1 MLYKYLKDTNVYFRD
16 LTEVNFLQILFFV
29 SQFCQKNGI
38 ITKNILGFYM
48 NKLFSPCPVETTLNL
63 VGNKWKF
70 LIVRDLLDGTKRF
83 GELKKTIGETK
94 NQSISQKVL
103 TQNLRELES
112 AHLIK
117 RKVYAE
123 VPPRVEYSLTD
134 LGKSLYSVLEHL
146 ALWGETYKKGVK
158 N

>member
-1 MLYKYLKDTNVYFRD
+1 
-16 LTEVNFLQILFFV
+16 
-29 SQFCQKNGI
+29 
-38 ITKNILGFYM
+38 M

-146 ALWGETYKKGVK
+146 ALWGENYKKGVK